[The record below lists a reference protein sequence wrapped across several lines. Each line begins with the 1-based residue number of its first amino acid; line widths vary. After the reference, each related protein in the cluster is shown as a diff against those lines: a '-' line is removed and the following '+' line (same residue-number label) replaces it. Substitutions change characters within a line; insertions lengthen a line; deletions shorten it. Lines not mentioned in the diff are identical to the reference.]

1 VRTESGR
8 LVRVVRDGS
17 GRLLHRASLSLQ
29 RAGGVVASGAI
40 AALSQRS
47 RAYHDL
53 EASTYPAASTAA
65 ASTAASTAAAST
77 AAASTA
83 ATASAPAKRPP
94 PAPWRLWRDRLVALA
109 AFWLFCAFGL
119 FLLFSEL
126 WLILYFFGWG
136 GSTPI
141 GLAIYGHEQAS
152 VLPLH
157 PTPTPTSTLEPLT
170 LTLPLPLSP

>member
-1 VRTESGR
+1 M

-53 EASTYPAASTAA
+53 EASTSIATSTAA
-65 ASTAASTAAAST
+65 ASTAASTAT
-77 AAASTA
+77 ATA
-83 ATASAPAKRPP
+83 TATASAPAKRPP
-94 PAPWRLWRDRLVALA
+94 RAPWRLWRDRLVALA

-141 GLAIYGHEQAS
+141 GLAIYGHEQATACYPFT
-152 VLPLH
+152 LPL
-157 PTPTPTSTLEPLT
+157 P
-170 LTLPLPLSP
+170 LPLPLSP